1 MPIVVAQ
8 ELSGSHAL
16 PEAYYVYSH
25 SQNHLAESQENCSG
39 IGAGSSARSP
49 AKTAGA
55 INRALGKNVEGI
67 QKFFKKSF

>member
-49 AKTAGA
+49 AKRREQSTEHSEKMS
-55 INRALGKNVEGI
+55 IT
-67 QKFFKKSF
+67 FK